1 MVFLLPSSNCPL
13 RFLGT
18 FDLSAVSVMLERYD
32 SSGRPRVRPGKSAE
46 THEANHFGDRDR
58 VDCGRRWSGGFAI
71 GLKNTSSANSL
82 LPCRSRITRPPTA
95 SGCTIRSGSSIPT
108 DHPKYPFNE
117 FYRDWGP
124 GGEWGLIK
132 TQKVYGASTCPGGGS
147 GVVVDVIVNDRAEHA
162 QVWVEKSDHTLSY
175 PPCEL
180 IFR

>member
-1 MVFLLPSSNCPL
+1 MTLLDAQEYDAKKS
-13 RFLGT
+13 RKRRKQI
-18 FDLSAVSVMLERYD
+18 LSAIAILVTVLALGWWFRYWPDERIV
-32 SSGRPRVRPGKSAE
+32 G
-46 THEANHFGDRDR
+46 HFFNALQKQDY
-58 VDCGRRWSGGFAI
+58 
-71 GLKNTSSANSL
+71 K
-82 LPCRSRITRPPTA
+82 TA
-95 SGCTIRSGSSIPT
+95 YGIWMHDPQWQEHP
-108 DHPKYPFNE
+108 DQHPKYLFND

-147 GVVVDVIVNDRAEHA
+147 GVVVDVIVNDRTEHA